1 MPVNLTDVD
10 VVTLAFLE
18 HAYLWHYIDFS
29 DKSKFLTK
37 NYPNNP
43 GELDESSQSVTVI
56 PKLLNE
62 LQQISHIR
70 DSLFWFL
77 KRQQLLP
84 AELEIIGQA
93 EKDPPMKLGNW
104 SDISKRL
111 FTLSECLSRRM
122 ANLKEFGRK
131 LSEYVEAKIIPLLP
145 GMSQSYGDAERKAAL
160 EKTCRLIGID
170 FSTVIDTVDS
180 EDLNDPITLVSNT
193 LRKLQNSMSEDNRQH
208 EINYD
213 IFLSYA
219 SADESRAEQ
228 IREALERN
236 GLRCFMSSKQLTGG
250 DIWGDIIR
258 NALRMSREVCI
269 LFTPRSAN
277 SEWVLTEW
285 GAAWALEKRIV
296 PILHC

>member
-1 MPVNLTDVD
+1 M
-10 VVTLAFLE
+10 
-18 HAYLWHYIDFS
+18 
-29 DKSKFLTK
+29 
-37 NYPNNP
+37 
-43 GELDESSQSVTVI
+43 
-56 PKLLNE
+56 
-62 LQQISHIR
+62 
-70 DSLFWFL
+70 
-77 KRQQLLP
+77 
-84 AELEIIGQA
+84 
-93 EKDPPMKLGNW
+93 
-104 SDISKRL
+104 
-111 FTLSECLSRRM
+111 
-122 ANLKEFGRK
+122 
-131 LSEYVEAKIIPLLP
+131 
-145 GMSQSYGDAERKAAL
+145 
-160 EKTCRLIGID
+160 
-170 FSTVIDTVDS
+170 DS